1 MCARGKGFGTLIKR
15 GKYWQCKITVDGVNH
30 YKATGT
36 DSKVKAKKILEEFA
50 RPFQNKTEIER
61 LAAVEAKIQVR
72 ESELSESEGDYSN
85 IPLTDIL
92 ETYYGMANARKI
104 ASKTMVGYERFL
116 NKLISFV
123 NDNFKD
129 VKIVRDVSK
138 MVVEKY
144 LEYLKPSVSA
154 GYFNCSLALF
164 KKIWKEFGRFSKHRC
179 FRENPWEGYKYKT
192 ADSSV
197 KRPLTSDEIARIFAV
212 IDNPDTRLLFTLGLY
227 TGMRIGDCCKL
238 KWESIDME
246 RRLIN
251 VVPMKTRRHGT
262 KVVLPIHQVLFEELD
277 SLRKALPETPSDNPL
292 DEYVSKKLAQVYDHR
307 HMEFVRDVFIK
318 AGISTTIEADGKKR
332 IEVSFHSL
340 RHTMISMATS
350 SGVPIEVVREIS
362 GHTSDKMC
370 RHYSHINAEAL
381 TKAINAIPDIG
392 CRTSTKA
399 LVEIDS
405 DLMKELNSMGLT
417 AEEAIRELVSMK
429 KNTITVKTEAA

>member
-50 RPFQNKTEIER
+50 RPFQTRNEIER
-61 LAAVEAKIQVR
+61 LAAVEAKIQVQ

-104 ASKTMVGYERFL
+104 ADDTMSSYGRFL
-116 NKLISFV
+116 NKLVSFV
-123 NDNFKD
+123 EENFKD
-129 VKIVRDVSK
+129 VKTIRDVDK

-179 FRENPWEGYKYKT
+179 FRENPWEGYRYKT

-277 SLRKALPETPSDNPL
+277 SLRRSLPETPSDNPL
-292 DEYVSKKLAQVYDHR
+292 DEYVSKKLSHLYDHR
-307 HMEFVRDVFIK
+307 HMDFVKTVFVK
-318 AGISTTIEADGKKR
+318 AGISTTVETEGKKR
-332 IEVSFHSL
+332 TEVSFHSL
-340 RHTMISMATS
+340 RHTFVSMSAAA
-350 SGVPIEVVREIS
+350 GVPLEVIRQMA
-362 GHTSDKMC
+362 GHTTTKMTE
-370 RHYSHINAEAL
+370 HYSHASEEAMA
-381 TKAINAIPDIG
+381 KAVNAIPDIG
-392 CRTSTKA
+392 CKTSSKA

-405 DLMKELNSMGLT
+405 ELLKELNSMGLT